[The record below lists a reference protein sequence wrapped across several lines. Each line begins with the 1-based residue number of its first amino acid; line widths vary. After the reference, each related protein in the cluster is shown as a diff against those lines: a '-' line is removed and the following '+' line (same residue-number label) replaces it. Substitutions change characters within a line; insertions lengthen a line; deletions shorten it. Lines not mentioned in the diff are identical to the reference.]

1 MTYAGM
7 KESTMRRL
15 RSATVTAA
23 AGLLVGASALLAD
36 VPNAAAQEI
45 QITGPLAGAPAVR
58 RLRLHR
64 EDRFDVALAPTFT
77 LLDEFRR
84 HIILGPRA
92 TYHFTDWVGAGLFG
106 GYAVS
111 YNTGLSEELQQ
122 KAVVNRNCD
131 NNPNSL
137 PCRRT
142 AVSLCHGPDCLADN
156 QLGHILWLIAPQ
168 VTLVPFRG
176 KFSFF
181 GKLFTDADI
190 TVFLGPA
197 IIGVEERDEC
207 KAGSCTKESAFALQ
221 HRVTATGTFGLGL
234 NFYPLDYLSFGAEFR
249 LMPFMWNTSGFDN
262 AGSGKDEAFP
272 DNAIDGKD
280 SALHWNPMATVFVG
294 VQLPTTIKISD

>member
-1 MTYAGM
+1 
-7 KESTMRRL
+7 MRRL
-15 RSATVTAA
+15 RSATLTAA
-23 AGLLVGASALLAD
+23 AGLLVGACALLAD

-58 RLRLHR
+58 RLRQRR
-64 EDRFDVALAPTFT
+64 EGRFDIALAPTFT

-92 TYHFTDWVGAGLFG
+92 SYYFYDWLGVGLFG
-106 GYAVS
+106 GGAVS
-111 YNTGLSEELQQ
+111 YNTHLSDELQQ
-122 KAVVNRNCD
+122 KAIENRNCD

-142 AVSLCHGPDCLADN
+142 AVSLCQGPDCLAEN
-156 QLGHILWLIAPQ
+156 QLGRIKWMLAPQ
-168 VTLVPFRG
+168 LTFVPFRG

-190 TVFLGPA
+190 TLFLGPA
-197 IIGVEERDEC
+197 IIGVNDRADCAE
-207 KAGSCTKESAFALQ
+207 GSCTLVTNKRAFELV
-221 HRVTATGTFGLGL
+221 HRVTAAPTFGLGL

-249 LMPFMWNTSGFDN
+249 GMPFKWNTSGFDN
-262 AGSGKDEAFP
+262 AGAGKDEAFP

-280 SALHWNPMATVFVG
+280 SAFYFNPMATLFVG
-294 VQLPTTIKISD
+294 VQLPTTVKISD